1 MQRTTSLS
9 DTIFEDDAETF
20 ERESESSSMEEE
32 QYDNFAAM
40 DDYDADGNDY
50 DGDRDENDDEVSDDE
65 FDFIGGNNH
74 VHLDRAFDMNDD
86 MKYCRL
92 QENLYQSTFSLECLQ
107 DSRDIGS
114 FLDNMPQYAESDI
127 TMVKLLHFRRKAK
140 LSRTSGKELL
150 SLLRALNPSLS
161 IPDDWRSITRYVQK
175 KCSFLDANTIRH
187 VEPWPVHWRLDTW
200 SQRTPPPAPREIIC
214 RDPLE
219 LLCLKCVDPT
229 LQFINGGDIQFSYLE
244 ETLHDGT
251 PCASNLMSSLWAK
264 QTEREIKAIHP
275 DGILFPI
282 VVYADGV
289 ALGLRNKVRYYAIGM
304 FYYTLRVT

>member
-1 MQRTTSLS
+1 MYRCANCALSFSSARSRGSHVRHCILAGGGVQRTTSLS

-175 KCSFLDANTIRH
+175 KCQVWVKNT
-187 VEPWPVHWRLDTW
+187 VE
-200 SQRTPPPAPREIIC
+200 
-214 RDPLE
+214 
-219 LLCLKCVDPT
+219 
-229 LQFINGGDIQFSYLE
+229 
-244 ETLHDGT
+244 
-251 PCASNLMSSLWAK
+251 NL
-264 QTEREIKAIHP
+264 
-275 DGILFPI
+275 
-282 VVYADGV
+282 Y
-289 ALGLRNKVRYYAIGM
+289 
-304 FYYTLRVT
+304 